1 MASSDIRQY
10 EAQATSTDTFGR
22 VLCSARNHHFVIDGP
37 EQNGCPG
44 EEVTPAELFLS
55 AVASCGVELVQVLAK
70 SSGISLQRIDVTIKG
85 LMDRSKPVR
94 SDVTLFNS
102 VSLQFRMK
110 GVTDGDAKQLVE
122 KFKGR

>member
-1 MASSDIRQY
+1 MASSDIRRY
-10 EAQATSTDTFGR
+10 EARAASTDTFGR

-44 EEVTPAELFLS
+44 EEVTPPEMFLS

-70 SSGISLQRIDVTIKG
+70 SAGISLAGIDVTIQG
-85 LMDRSKPVR
+85 LMDRSRPVR
-94 SDVTLFNS
+94 SDVSLFNS
-102 VSLQFRMK
+102 VSLRFQMK
-110 GVTDGDAKQLVE
+110 GVTDDDAKQLVE

>member
-1 MASSDIRQY
+1 MAQSDIRQY
-10 EAQATSTDTFGR
+10 EARAVSTDTFGR

-44 EEVTPAELFLS
+44 EEITPAELFLS
-55 AVASCGVELVQVLAK
+55 GVASCGVELVQVLAK
-70 SSGISLQRIDVTIKG
+70 SAGIPLTGIEVKIHG
-85 LMDRSKPVR
+85 FMDRSQPVR
-94 SDVTLFNS
+94 PDVSLFNS
-102 VSLQFRMK
+102 VRLQFQMK